1 MDDISHSAGPASGSS
16 GGDFQRVV
24 AAFMNVPGLPLALV
38 LSAERVERI
47 FAKHHNLFAMDGI
60 YSTVNVLWAFLGQ
73 VLRDGKE
80 AAYQSVVAAIT
91 AQRLIDGL
99 ADPTADTGDYCQA
112 RAKLSEPA
120 LRELTVEIAAEL
132 EA

>member
-1 MDDISHSAGPASGSS
+1 MDDLSDSERPVSGSS

-24 AAFMNVPGLPLALV
+24 AAFMNVPGLPLASV
-38 LSAERVERI
+38 LSAERVARI
-47 FAKHHNLFAMDGI
+47 FAKHHNLFAMDRV

-80 AAYQSVVAAIT
+80 AACQSAVVAIT

-99 ADPTADTGDYCQA
+99 AGKSKGSGFVVSDIHI
-112 RAKLSEPA
+112 
-120 LRELTVEIAAEL
+120 LTPLICVPP
-132 EA
+132 